1 MAHSLREELRQSLQR
16 RITVMWRCNGTA
28 ACTTGILIQVG
39 YDFIEMVGIV
49 PTFADDENS
58 LPVNCTDPQGL
69 LLETIIPT
77 KNICGFVE
85 HVPPGRKATIP
96 RCCYALDA

>member
-1 MAHSLREELRQSLQR
+1 MAHSLREELRHSLQR

-28 ACTTGILIQVG
+28 ACTTGILIEVG

-58 LPVNCTDPQGL
+58 LPVNWTDPQGL
-69 LLETIIPT
+69 LLETIIPI
-77 KNICGFVE
+77 KNICAFVE
-85 HVPPGRKATIP
+85 DVPPGRKV
-96 RCCYALDA
+96 ALPVCSRRVDP